1 MMRLLSAGRPVKSY
15 TRRSGTCMYRV
26 AVGYNVHNEME
37 WKDMYQQ
44 QQQQRHHKQNTF
56 DFTTMCCYQFCIV
69 GLVAVLLSDNSNNDS
84 KLSIRDQSVVS
95 INKLSSVPINK
106 LSIDGIN
113 KFSSIIVGGGTSGCT
128 TAYILAKWM
137 DDNKVPGHVL
147 LIDRGV
153 SFNTKAGPSP
163 RLALWCK
170 LCCSVLLY
178 YSIMAALTLND

>member
-1 MMRLLSAGRPVKSY
+1 
-15 TRRSGTCMYRV
+15 MYRV
-26 AVGYNVHNEME
+26 AVGYKVHNEME
-37 WKDMYQQ
+37 WKDMDQQ
-44 QQQQRHHKQNTF
+44 QQQQRHHKQKTF
-56 DFTTMCCYQFCIV
+56 DFTAMCCYQFCIV

-84 KLSIRDQSVVS
+84 KLSIRDQSVP

>member
-1 MMRLLSAGRPVKSY
+1 
-15 TRRSGTCMYRV
+15 MYR
-26 AVGYNVHNEME
+26 AAIGYNVHNEME
-37 WKDMYQQ
+37 WKDIMDQQ
-44 QQQQRHHKQNTF
+44 QQQQRHYKQKTF
-56 DFTTMCCYQFCIV
+56 DFTTMCCYQFCIA
-69 GLVAVLLSDNSNNDS
+69 GLVAVLLSDNSDNDS
-84 KLSIRDQSVVS
+84 KFSIRDESIP

-106 LSIDGIN
+106 LSVDGIN

-137 DDNKVPGHVL
+137 DDNKIPGHVL

-170 LCCSVLLY
+170 CYAVVY
-178 YSIMAALTLND
+178 YSITL

>member
-1 MMRLLSAGRPVKSY
+1 
-15 TRRSGTCMYRV
+15 MYRV
-26 AVGYNVHNEME
+26 AIGYNVHNEME

-56 DFTTMCCYQFCIV
+56 DFTTICCYQICIA

-84 KLSIRDQSVVS
+84 KLSIRDQSVP

-106 LSIDGIN
+106 LSVDGIN

-178 YSIMAALTLND
+178 YSIMAALTLHD